1 MSIPQPQHSTA
12 SPSIDAL
19 LALTATDL
27 VAVNALIVEQMQS
40 DVPLIPQLAAHLIMA
55 GGKRIRPLL
64 TLGSAL
70 LCGYQGTRHLNLAA
84 CVEFIHTATLLHDD
98 VVDESDR
105 RRGRETANTI
115 WGNKASVL
123 VGDYLFSRAFEG
135 MVADGSLKVLG
146 ILSRASA
153 VIAEGEVLQLS
164 SMHNAYTTEAH
175 YMAVIRAKTAALFA
189 AATQVGAVVAEKTA
203 TEEQALYDFGMN
215 LGIAFQL
222 ADDALDYSGTAA
234 TGKTL
239 GNDFAQGKVTLPVIL
254 ALQQG
259 NDGEKSFWNTALS
272 GAPLEDTAFAT
283 AQQLLEK
290 YQTVEATLTRARAF
304 GTQAIENLE
313 VFPDSPIKQAL
324 HDVVLFATERPY

>member
-1 MSIPQPQHSTA
+1 MHT
-12 SPSIDAL
+12 PSIDAL

-27 VAVNALIVEQMQS
+27 AAVNTLIVEQMQS

-64 TLGSAL
+64 TLGSSL

-135 MVADGSLKVLG
+135 MVHDGSLKVLG

-189 AATQVGAVVAEKTA
+189 AATQVGAVVAEKSA
-203 TEEQALYDFGMN
+203 AEEQALYDFGMN

-254 ALQQG
+254 ALQHG
-259 NDGEKSFWNTALS
+259 DDTEKSFWNNALS

-304 GTQAIENLE
+304 GAQAIENLSI
-313 VFPDSPIKQAL
+313 FPDSPIKQAL

>member
-1 MSIPQPQHSTA
+1 MHT
-12 SPSIDAL
+12 PSIDAL

-27 VAVNALIVEQMQS
+27 AAVNTLIVEQMQS

-64 TLGSAL
+64 TLGSSL

-135 MVADGSLKVLG
+135 MVHDGSLKVLG

-153 VIAEGEVLQLS
+153 VIAEGEVL
-164 SMHNAYTTEAH
+164 
-175 YMAVIRAKTAALFA
+175 R
-189 AATQVGAVVAEKTA
+189 
-203 TEEQALYDFGMN
+203 
-215 LGIAFQL
+215 
-222 ADDALDYSGTAA
+222 
-234 TGKTL
+234 
-239 GNDFAQGKVTLPVIL
+239 P
-254 ALQQG
+254 
-259 NDGEKSFWNTALS
+259 
-272 GAPLEDTAFAT
+272 
-283 AQQLLEK
+283 
-290 YQTVEATLTRARAF
+290 
-304 GTQAIENLE
+304 
-313 VFPDSPIKQAL
+313 
-324 HDVVLFATERPY
+324 ERF

>member
-1 MSIPQPQHSTA
+1 MHT
-12 SPSIDAL
+12 PSIDAL

-27 VAVNALIVEQMQS
+27 AAVNTLIVEQMQS

-64 TLGSAL
+64 TLGSAM

-164 SMHNAYTTEAH
+164 SMHNAYTTESH

-189 AATQVGAVVAEKTA
+189 AATQVGAVVAEKSA
-203 TEEQALYDFGMN
+203 SEEQALYDFGLN

-254 ALQQG
+254 ALQHG
-259 NDGEKSFWNTALS
+259 DDTEKSFWNNALS

-290 YQTVEATLTRARAF
+290 YQTVAATLTRARAF
-304 GTQAIENLE
+304 GAQAIENLSL
-313 VFPDSPIKQAL
+313 FPDSPIKQAL